1 MRLDKTYA
9 NEKWSFSWFLDLS
22 NIASGNIPL
31 MPYLTVE
38 RDSNLQPV
46 LQSGDPSRY
55 RMQLLESDTGRVLP
69 TIGMIFDF

>member
-1 MRLDKTYA
+1 
-9 NEKWSFSWFLDLS
+9 
-22 NIASGNIPL
+22 

-38 RDSNLQPV
+38 RDSNLRPV